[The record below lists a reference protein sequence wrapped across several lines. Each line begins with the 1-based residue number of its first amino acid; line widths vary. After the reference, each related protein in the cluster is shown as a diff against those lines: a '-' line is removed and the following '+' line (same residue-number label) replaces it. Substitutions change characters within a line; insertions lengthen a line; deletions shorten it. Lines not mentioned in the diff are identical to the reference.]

1 VWLAVCLQEL
11 AARYGG
17 YLVFTITT
25 RPADNEKA
33 KTAVMHMCPEA
44 TPTYQVAGTQKFEMP
59 TAAISIAD
67 VFLGMQRVKD
77 SVQILDW
84 GVSNASLEDVFVRV
98 ATQNDK
104 AGEYL

>member
-1 VWLAVCLQEL
+1 VTLQEL

-33 KTAVMHMCPEA
+33 KTAVMAMCPEA

-67 VFLGMQRVKD
+67 VFLGMQRMKG
-77 SVQILDW
+77 SIPILDW
-84 GVSNASLEDVFVRV
+84 GVANASLEDVFVRV
-98 ATQNDK
+98 ATQNGN
-104 AGEYL
+104 AGDNL